1 MRLHSPAIP
10 RVPSHVALLPVA
22 FLLVALSACEEA
34 TTDPLARLVAQETAG
49 ALALGVD
56 LPHPGSWIVPDD
68 ASAASADAV
77 VRWSSSWD
85 LPGDEGRGIRSLTY
99 EPLATLFVRELG
111 RGGIGEQLDRLS
123 EGVRRALELPEIQL
137 PERIRIRLSEAA
149 NAQVLAR
156 EALRT
161 ENLQTAMVQLLK
173 GADALREV
181 GPEAVAR
188 TMVSEVNTERGSISL
203 DDAYSEQDLERLDR
217 LLQGGSEALS
227 QQDWVR
233 AIRRAFY
240 ARGLMASGGA

>member
-1 MRLHSPAIP
+1 MKPHLPAIP
-10 RVPSHVALLPVA
+10 RVPRPGTLVPLALL
-22 FLLVALSACEEA
+22 LVLTACEDA

-56 LPHPGSWIVPDD
+56 LPHPGSWTVPDD
-68 ASAASADAV
+68 ASPASADAV
-77 VRWSSSWD
+77 VRWMSSWD
-85 LPGDEGRGIRSLTY
+85 LPGDEGREVRSLTY
-99 EPLATLFVRELG
+99 EALATLFVPELG

-123 EGVRRALELPEIQL
+123 EGVRRALELSEIEL
-137 PERIRIRLSEAA
+137 PERIRIRLAEASLE
-149 NAQVLAR
+149 QVLAR
-156 EALRT
+156 EALWT
-161 ENLQTAMVQLLK
+161 ENLQAAMVHVLE
-173 GADALREV
+173 GADVLREV

-188 TMVSEVNTERGSISL
+188 TMVSEVNEERRSISV
-203 DDAYSEQDLERLDR
+203 DAPYSEQDLERLDR

>member
-1 MRLHSPAIP
+1 MRLYSSAIP
-10 RVPSHVALLPVA
+10 RVSRPVA
-22 FLLVALSACEEA
+22 FLPLTFVLAALAACEGA
-34 TTDPLARLVAQETAG
+34 TTDPLARLVAEETAG

-68 ASAASADAV
+68 TSPASADAV

-85 LPGDEGRGIRSLTY
+85 LPGNEGRVVRSLTY
-99 EPLATLFVRELG
+99 EVLATLFVPELG

-123 EGVRRALELPEIQL
+123 EGVRRASELPEIQL
-137 PERIRIRLSEAA
+137 PERILIRLSEAST
-149 NAQVLAR
+149 AQVLAG
-156 EALRT
+156 EALRA
-161 ENLQTAMVQLLK
+161 ENLQVAMVQLLQ

-188 TMVSEVNTERGSISL
+188 TLVSEVNAERGSISA

-217 LLQGGSEALS
+217 LLQGGREALTE
-227 QQDWVR
+227 QDWTR

-240 ARGLMASGGA
+240 AGGLMESGGA